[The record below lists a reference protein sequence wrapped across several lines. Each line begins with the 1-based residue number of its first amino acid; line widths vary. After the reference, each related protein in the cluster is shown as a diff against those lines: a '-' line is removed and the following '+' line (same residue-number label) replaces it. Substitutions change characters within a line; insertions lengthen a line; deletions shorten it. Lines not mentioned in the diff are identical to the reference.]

1 MNLRTME
8 AEMEESVIGTERFLE
23 PAVILLTSQAMFA
36 EPERRHHRTD
46 HSMGTSFSARQNA
59 AIAGAAYLV
68 TSATSFWNLYA
79 SYRLVGVDAAHTAA
93 NIIAH
98 TGQIR
103 LMMIFDIVT
112 CGGCVVLNAALYE
125 LLAPVQ
131 RSLARLA
138 ALWRIA
144 ESGVYAAT
152 TANAAVALSLLTVPA
167 YAKVFSPDQ
176 LYVLARLMRSGQAFG
191 FSIAMV
197 FLALGSSIYMY
208 LFLRSGYIPRTLAAT
223 GMALSIVSVPGFLLR
238 LIAPSSLAPIVAAVR
253 GWPLPVLVAVTII
266 ALPLVLFEVNLG
278 LWLLIRGVKTSG
290 SAREF

>member
-1 MNLRTME
+1 
-8 AEMEESVIGTERFLE
+8 
-23 PAVILLTSQAMFA
+23 
-36 EPERRHHRTD
+36 
-46 HSMGTSFSARQNA
+46 MGTSFSARQNA

-238 LIAPSSLAPIVAAVR
+238 LIAPSSLAPIVAAAR

-290 SAREF
+290 AAREF